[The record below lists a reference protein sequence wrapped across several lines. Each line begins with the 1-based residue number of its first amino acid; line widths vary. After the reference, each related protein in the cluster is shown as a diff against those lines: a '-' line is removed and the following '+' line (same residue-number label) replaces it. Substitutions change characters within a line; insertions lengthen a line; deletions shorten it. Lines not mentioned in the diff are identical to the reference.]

1 MREAFRTV
9 RSEWP
14 PEAEIVVIVRGPLGS
29 RTLSEVV
36 AEWRAALNRIRRALA
51 QATAQT
57 SVEPVP
63 SAGGTTKPLPTKK
76 SC

>member
-14 PEAEIVVIVRGPLGS
+14 PEADIVVIVRGPLGA

-36 AEWRAALNRIRRALA
+36 AEWRAANSRIRRALA
-51 QATAQT
+51 RAM
-57 SVEPVP
+57 SPSGVEPDP
-63 SAGGTTKPLPTKK
+63 SAGGATKSLPTKK